1 MSEKEKKKK
10 HVPRKS
16 SLWKIVI
23 VGVLIVFPVVVIL
36 IILRPG
42 PICCGS
48 GEITKTSL
56 DLEYVLTA
64 EYLLE
69 NPISYDEVSL
79 VISSDF
85 GNLCL
90 LFEGITNL
98 SGIVSIDGRN
108 YVYMDDFTGTP
119 TPDAATSEEYIP
131 PAQQRCF
138 DMEFSEGLHLI
149 DLNLHETRTHYRW
162 AIEVE

>member
-1 MSEKEKKKK
+1 MSQETEKKKK
-10 HVPRKS
+10 QTPRRFPR
-16 SLWKIVI
+16 WKFAILGVLVAFVVI
-23 VGVLIVFPVVVIL
+23 VVL
-36 IILRPG
+36 IILS
-42 PICCGS
+42 PIFGS
-48 GEITKTSL
+48 WGEISKTSL
-56 DLEYVLTA
+56 DAEYIPTA

-108 YVYMDDFTGTP
+108 YVFMDDFTGTP
-119 TPDAATSEEYIP
+119 TPDTATSEEYIP
-131 PAQQRCF
+131 SAQRRCF
-138 DMEFSEGLHLI
+138 DVEFSAGLHLI
-149 DLNLHETRTHYRW
+149 DLNLYETRTHYQW